1 MQQKT
6 KLLHSLRAN
15 LRLRHFSPRTEEAYV
30 SWVRRFVRYHGL
42 RHPRELGEREVVSHL
57 THLAVE
63 RQVSLS
69 TQGQAF
75 AALLFLYRGHR
86 DVSTTMMYTPS

>member
-6 KLLHSLRAN
+6 ELLSSSRAN

-42 RHPRELGEREVVSHL
+42 RHPAELGEREVVGFL
-57 THLAVE
+57 THLSVE
-63 RQVSLS
+63 RRVSAS
-69 TQGQAF
+69 TQGQAL
-75 AALLFLYRGHR
+75 AALLFLYREAPLGFG
-86 DVSTTMMYTPS
+86 VPLPG